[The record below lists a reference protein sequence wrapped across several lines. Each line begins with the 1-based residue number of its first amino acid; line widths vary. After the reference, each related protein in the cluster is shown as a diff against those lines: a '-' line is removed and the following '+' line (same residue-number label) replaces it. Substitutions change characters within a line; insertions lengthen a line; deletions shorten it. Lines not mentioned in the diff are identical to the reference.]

1 MNDPT
6 SVLQALHQ
14 MPPIG
19 SKQTQKPFDR
29 RAGRASLWL
38 MLSAA
43 ALFFVLCILAAWH
56 IWLSPLEGIWRSI
69 ALLSGLGAMVL
80 PFLSMVIE
88 VLSALVII
96 IRFKRDSLDYLL
108 LNIQHDSN
116 HIERLMS
123 FDKGALE
130 SAQIWLQ
137 LQTTRI
143 RNRIGIF
150 FGSPDKIAVFSLA
163 GMGWVVWKE
172 FSAQQGSGLSKQAMV
187 DWGGLHNLFIY
198 GVSLLAGLA
207 LGAVLMN
214 YRLQRYTYQ
223 LELLALTIAR
233 KSKSFNGLSDSTQR
247 SRRIL

>member
-1 MNDPT
+1 MKDPT
-6 SVLQALHQ
+6 SVLQTLHQ

-19 SKQTQKPFDR
+19 PKQAQKPFDR

-38 MLSAA
+38 ILVAA
-43 ALFFVLCILAAWH
+43 VLFFVLCFFAAWH
-56 IWLSPLEGIWRSI
+56 LWLSPLEGIWRSI
-69 ALLSGLGAMVL
+69 ALLSGIGAMVL

-88 VLSALVII
+88 IISALAII
-96 IRFKRDSLDYLL
+96 IRFKSDSLDFLL

-116 HIERLMS
+116 HVEQLMA
-123 FDKGALE
+123 FDKGTLE
-130 SAQIWLQ
+130 SAQVWLQ

-143 RNRIGIF
+143 RNRIGVF

-172 FSAQQGSGLSKQAMV
+172 FSAQQGSSLSKQAMV
-187 DWGGLHNLFIY
+187 DWNGLHNVFIY

-233 KSKSFNGLSDSTQR
+233 KSKTFNKLSNLT
-247 SRRIL
+247 